1 MRMLLITLEWI
12 EFLTALENTESAK
25 DIEDIFDIDL
35 FLTEIANEYLVD
47 SWDHYLIMGHNF
59 SLYKPKNDKWN
70 ILKKLVEDVFNPAT
84 LFPHIDKLKKFVKP
98 YVKLDKTPDKNGKLP
113 GRMHEGVGDYTLE
126 EWDAN
131 CEFTSVG
138 SMQESRTYG
147 LKYWILEKNRYV
159 CTEYNMKCDPIYMNK
174 KYKYSVNKKVES
186 HVGNDTWFV
195 SPNNDQPTETT
206 DEKKTKTKKTKTTKI
221 KKNKSD

>member
-1 MRMLLITLEWI
+1 LIFKDSTL
-12 EFLTALENTESAK
+12 
-25 DIEDIFDIDL
+25 FD
-35 FLTEIANEYLVD
+35 
-47 SWDHYLIMGHNF
+47 S
-59 SLYKPKNDKWN
+59 